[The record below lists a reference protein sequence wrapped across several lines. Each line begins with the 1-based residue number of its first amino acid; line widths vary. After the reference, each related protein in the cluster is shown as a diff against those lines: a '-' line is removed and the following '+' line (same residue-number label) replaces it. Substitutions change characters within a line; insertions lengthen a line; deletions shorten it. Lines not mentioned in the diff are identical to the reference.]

1 MNAEAEGED
10 EASVLSWYRS
20 LASFRAEN
28 PVLLDGT
35 YGEIL
40 ADSEEIYAYVR
51 ENESDRLV
59 ILVNFTGGEAA
70 YEPEE
75 AGIDDNENTVLLMS
89 NYGGTDGRIG
99 VLRPYESVIL
109 RAAK

>member
-1 MNAEAEGED
+1 MAEAHK
-10 EASVLSWYRS
+10 
-20 LASFRAEN
+20 
-28 PVLLDGT
+28 
-35 YGEIL
+35 YGDVIDIHFPAVDPR